1 MAQDNPA
8 IRQLLAAASAADGT
22 SDSTPDNSEYRSM
35 DHAKVES
42 FTAKLVFQHAIK
54 GVKGPVVQGS
64 GLSKSATRFGIDQN
78 LITLNKIVST
88 PGLNSGKST
97 TVYTA
102 SVDAST
108 AMHLLDDFD
117 KMFESKRSKEY
128 AAKEEI
134 YNQHKNAIFRTYNI
148 RYVKGQGII
157 WPSSEVQNTVLDELR
172 QYSFPHME
180 VYLSIS
186 AKGIRATRSIT
197 FKCLES
203 EELMQMIINS
213 YADQGFVAR
222 MSNAK

>member
-1 MAQDNPA
+1 MAQENPA
-8 IRQLLAAASAADGT
+8 IQQLLAAASAADGT
-22 SDSTPDNSEYRSM
+22 SNSTPDNVEYRSM
-35 DHAKVES
+35 DHAKVET

-78 LITLNKIVST
+78 LITLNKIIST

-102 SVDAST
+102 SVDASK

-117 KMFESKRSKEY
+117 KLFSSRRSNGY
-128 AAKEEI
+128 AAKEVI
-134 YNQHKNAIFRTYNI
+134 YNQHKDAIFRTYNI

-157 WPSSEVQNTVLDELR
+157 WPSTEVQNTVLDELR
-172 QYSFPHME
+172 KYSFPYIE

-197 FKCLES
+197 LRCLED
-203 EELMQMIINS
+203 EDLMQMIINS
-213 YADQGFVAR
+213 YAEQGFVAHK
-222 MSNAK
+222 SITT